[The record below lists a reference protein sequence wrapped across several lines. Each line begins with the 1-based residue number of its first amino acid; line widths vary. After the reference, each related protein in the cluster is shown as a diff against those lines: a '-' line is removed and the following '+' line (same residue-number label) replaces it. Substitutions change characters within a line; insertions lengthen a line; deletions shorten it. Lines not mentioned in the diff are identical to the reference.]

1 MNLLKKQYV
10 DGMKIIKHIFTILII
25 LLLSYFIFGELFLEA
40 DQVQGE
46 FRCEE
51 FSGEWFQV
59 HEDGTRTPI
68 EIPGKYELERNKRMT
83 VETTLPDD
91 IPHNSYLCLRS
102 AKQEMNLSIDGVLR
116 QSYSTKDTRL
126 FGKISAVAYIFLE
139 LQPSDAGKLLTLEVQ
154 TDSSY
159 SGMFYTVYLG
169 DRLGIWN
176 HFFQQYG
183 IEIIIAFFALILG
196 MISIAAGIILRN
208 YYHKEIVLDYL
219 GWGVFIAAIWLVSN
233 SIFRQLISPNLSLIN
248 DMAFLSLMLLPLPL
262 IIYMNGIQ
270 KQRYEGMYRLLSL
283 LIIFDFIIC
292 TLLHMLKW
300 VDYTDTIVYMACVDT
315 IAIIGIGISIV
326 IDIKTSHIKEYFWVS
341 MGILASIVAA
351 LVQMVMYFLKIGTF
365 SGMILALGLIFLL
378 IFATINTIHEIL
390 QLEREK
396 QRALMSNE
404 MKGKFLARMSH
415 EIRTPINSVLGMNA
429 MILRESSERKIK
441 EYAIDIQNAGQNL
454 LAIINDILDFS
465 KIDSGKMEIIPVIYD
480 FSSMIHD
487 VVNMISIKAAAK
499 ALEFRICV
507 NEELPSRLKGDDV
520 RIRQILINLL
530 TNAVKYT
537 EQGTVTFLVDGEVTG
552 DTAILKFRV
561 EDTGIGIKP
570 EDIEKLYQEFERIEE
585 ARNRNIEGTGLGMS
599 IAVQLLE
606 LMGSKLKVESTYGKG
621 SCFSFALTQEVADK
635 RPVGNLEERIHHQA
649 EEYHYDVTFTAPKAQ
664 LLIVDDNPINRKVF
678 INLLKE
684 TLVKIDEAGSG
695 TECLQKIREKKYD
708 VIFLDH
714 MMPDLDGIE
723 TLHLMKTDTDHFC
736 VRTPVIALTAN
747 AISGAREM
755 YLSEGFDSFISKPV
769 DPDKLE
775 KLLMETLS
783 SDKIICHQ
791 KENEK
796 EPSIL
801 QAPVSFAESEKP
813 ENVAK
818 TESSVNPVNTD
829 SRLCQID
836 GIDWEYAL
844 LHIKDENVLLSAVND
859 YYSMIEPDAAA
870 LDHILQQLIQARTE
884 PEIQDFLRQYRI
896 KVHAMKSSA
905 ALIGAVSLSG
915 VAKLL
920 EYAARDGRIDDLI
933 AVTPT
938 FLREWLGCRE
948 LLKPCIKESL
958 LHTVSGQEP
967 ADYEILADDLDRLVD
982 AMEDMDID
990 TADEIISR
998 LKTFSYPE
1006 EMAAVIEE
1014 LSTAVLNI
1022 DGVRTADCIQNL
1034 KTMMEK

>member
-1 MNLLKKQYV
+1 MSLLKKRHV

-25 LLLSYFIFGELFLEA
+25 LLLSYFVLGELFLEA
-40 DQVQGE
+40 DMVQGE
-46 FRCEE
+46 FRCAE
-51 FSGEWFQV
+51 FSGEWFQISA
-59 HEDGTRTPI
+59 DGSRTPI
-68 EIPGKYELERNKRMT
+68 EVPGKYELERNQPMT
-83 VETTLPDD
+83 VETLLPNS
-91 IPHNSYLCLRS
+91 ISHNSYLCFRS
-102 AKQEMNLSIDGVLR
+102 AKQEMNIYIDGVLR
-116 QSYSTKDTRL
+116 QTYSTKDTRL

-139 LQPSDAGKLLTLEVQ
+139 LQPSDSGKLLTLEVQ

-159 SGMFYTVYLG
+159 SGMLYPVYLG
-169 DRLGIWN
+169 DQLGIWN
-176 HFFQQYG
+176 HFFSQYG
-183 IEIIIAFFALILG
+183 AEIIVAFFALILG
-196 MISIAAGIILRN
+196 LISIAAGIILRN

-270 KQRYEGMYRLLSL
+270 KQRYEKLYRILSF
-283 LIIFDFIIC
+283 LIILDFIIC

-300 VDYTDTIVYMACVDT
+300 VDYTDTIICMACVDT
-315 IAIIGIGISIV
+315 LAIIGIGISIAT
-326 IDIKTSHIKEYFWVS
+326 DIKRSYIKEYFWVA
-341 MGILASIVAA
+341 MGILASIAAA
-351 LVQMVMYFLKIGTF
+351 LIQMVMYFLKIGTF

-465 KIDSGKMEIIPVIYD
+465 KIDSGKMEIVPVIYD

-487 VVNMISIKAAAK
+487 VVNMISIKADAK
-499 ALEFRICV
+499 ALSFHVYV
-507 NEELPSRLKGDDV
+507 NENLPSRMKGDDI

-537 EQGTVTFLVDGEVTG
+537 MHGTVAFHVDGEVTAN
-552 DTAILKFRV
+552 TAILKFRI

-606 LMGSKLKVESTYGKG
+606 LMGSKLNVKSTYGKG
-621 SCFSFALTQEVADK
+621 SCFSFELRQDIADA
-635 RPVGNLEERIHHQA
+635 RPVGNLEKRIHRQA
-649 EEYHYDVTFTAPKAQ
+649 EEYKYNVTFIAPNAQ
-664 LLIVDDNPINRKVF
+664 ILIVDDNAINRKVF
-678 INLLKE
+678 IQLLKE
-684 TLVKIDEAGSG
+684 TLVKIDEAAGG
-695 TECLQKIREKKYD
+695 TECLEKIREKKYD

-714 MMPDLDGIE
+714 MMPKPDGIE
-723 TLHLMKTDTDHFC
+723 TLHLMKSETDHFC
-736 VRTPVIALTAN
+736 IETPVIALTAN

-769 DPDKLE
+769 DPEKLE
-775 KLLMETLS
+775 NLLMEKLPP
-783 SDKIICHQ
+783 DKITYQ
-791 KENEK
+791 KKGNDC
-796 EPSIL
+796 
-801 QAPVSFAESEKP
+801 
-813 ENVAK
+813 
-818 TESSVNPVNTD
+818 NTPTAN
-829 SRLCQID
+829 SCLCQID

-844 LHIKDENVLLSAVND
+844 LHTKDQNVLMNTLKD
-859 YYSMIEPDAAA
+859 YYAMIDSEAAA
-870 LDHILQQLIQARTE
+870 LNHILLQLIQAKEE
-884 PEIQDFLRQYRI
+884 PDISEALRQYRI

-920 EYAARDGRIDDLI
+920 EYAARDGCSEELCLL
-933 AVTPT
+933 TPM
-938 FLREWLGCRE
+938 FLKQWNSYKK
-948 LLKPCIKESL
+948 LLKPCIGETSILQK
-958 LHTVSGQEP
+958 P
-967 ADYEILADDLDRLVD
+967 ADNTILSDDLDRLLH

-990 TADEIISR
+990 TADEIISH
-998 LKTFSYPE
+998 LKTFSYID
-1006 EMAAVIEE
+1006 EMAIIIDD
-1014 LSTAVLNI
+1014 LSTAVMNI
-1022 DGVRTADCIQNL
+1022 DGTKATDCIQKL
-1034 KTMMEK
+1034 KAMMEK

>member
-1 MNLLKKQYV
+1 
-10 DGMKIIKHIFTILII
+10 MKMIKHIFTILII
-25 LLLSYFIFGELFLEA
+25 LLLGYFVLGELFLEA
-40 DQVQGE
+40 DPVQGE
-46 FRCEE
+46 LRCKE

-83 VETTLPDD
+83 VETTLPED
-91 IPHNSYLCLRS
+91 IPHNSYLCFRS
-102 AKQEMNLSIDGVLR
+102 AKQEMTLSIDGVLR

-139 LQPSDAGKLLTLEVQ
+139 LQPSDAGKLLTLDVQ

-159 SGMFYTVYLG
+159 SGMFYTVYIG

-176 HFFQQYG
+176 YFFHQFG

-196 MISIAAGIILRN
+196 MISIVAGIILRN

-248 DMAFLSLMLLPLPL
+248 DMAFLALMLLPLPL
-262 IIYMNGIQ
+262 VIYMNGIQ
-270 KQRYEGMYRLLSL
+270 KQRYEGLYRILSL

-300 VDYTDTIVYMACVDT
+300 VDYTDTIVCMACVDT
-315 IAIIGIGISIV
+315 IAIIGIGISIA
-326 IDIKTSHIKEYFWVS
+326 IDIKTAHIKEYFWVS

-390 QLEREK
+390 QMEREK

-441 EYAIDIQNAGQNL
+441 EYAIDIRNAGQNL

-487 VVNMISIKAAAK
+487 VVNMISLKADAK

-537 EQGTVTFLVDGEVTG
+537 EQGMVTFHVDGEVT
-552 DTAILKFRV
+552 DDIAILKFKV
-561 EDTGIGIKP
+561 EDTGIGIRP
-570 EDIEKLYQEFERIEE
+570 DDIEKLYREFERIEE

-606 LMGSKLKVESTYGKG
+606 LMGSKLQVESTYGKG
-621 SCFSFALTQEVADK
+621 SCFSFTLKQEVADA
-635 RPVGNLEERIHHQA
+635 RPVGNLEERLHQQA
-649 EEYHYDVTFTAPKAQ
+649 EEYHYGAAFTAPDAQ

-695 TECLQKIREKKYD
+695 TECLKKIREKKYD

-723 TLHLMKTDTDHFC
+723 TLHLMKAETDHFC
-736 VRTPVIALTAN
+736 VQTPVIALTAN

-755 YLSEGFDSFISKPV
+755 YLAEGFDSFISKPV
-769 DPDKLE
+769 DPEKLE

-783 SDKIICHQ
+783 PDQITGHRRENDKEHS
-791 KENEK
+791 
-796 EPSIL
+796 EPSAPIS
-801 QAPVSFAESEKP
+801 PVSSA
-813 ENVAK
+813 
-818 TESSVNPVNTD
+818 NPSNID
-829 SRLCQID
+829 SHLCQID

-844 LHIKDENVLLSAVND
+844 LHTKDQNMLLSVVND
-859 YYSMIEPDAAA
+859 YYSMIESDAAA
-870 LDHILQQLIQARTE
+870 LNHIFQQLMQAKE
-884 PEIQDFLRQYRI
+884 ESDIHEALRQYRI

-920 EYAARDGRIDDLI
+920 EYAARDGCIDDLI
-933 AVTPT
+933 AVTPM
-938 FLREWLGCRE
+938 FLKQWRSYRE
-948 LLKPCIKESL
+948 LLKPCIEETL
-958 LHTVSGQEP
+958 LHTVSGQES
-967 ADYEILADDLDRLVD
+967 ADYGILADDLDRLLS

-990 TADEIISR
+990 TADEIVSR
-998 LKTFSYPE
+998 LKAFSYSK

-1022 DGVRTADCIQNL
+1022 DGSRTADCIQNL
-1034 KTMMEK
+1034 RAMMEK